1 MGKTHQFHRF
11 YKGMRQ
17 PDSGRARID
26 KAPKRKPAPQN
37 GERRFKASGADIRTK
52 VEVIR
57 SNAHKYSISA
67 LCKCLNIA
75 RSTYYYEA
83 KDAPSED
90 ALEVAIEEI
99 FNNNRKVYGS
109 RKIKVELQ
117 KRGQRV
123 SRRKICRIMWKR
135 GLESA
140 YSKSR
145 FKVHHGKC
153 NEAPI
158 PNVLNRKFD
167 GQGQYAAVVSDL
179 TYVRVNNKWN
189 YICIMVDLFN
199 REIIGSSA
207 GPNKSANL
215 VYDAFA
221 TVKTNLREIQMFH
234 TDRGSEF
241 NNQIIDE
248 VLETFNIERS
258 LSLKG
263 CPFDNA
269 VAESTFKIFKAEFV
283 YGRNFDSLE
292 RMRLELGDYINWFNN
307 FRIHSSLGY
316 LSPSEFKA
324 KTL

>member
-1 MGKTHQFHRF
+1 M
-11 YKGMRQ
+11 
-17 PDSGRARID
+17 
-26 KAPKRKPAPQN
+26 
-37 GERRFKASGADIRTK
+37 
-52 VEVIR
+52 IR

-67 LCKCLNIA
+67 LCKCLSIA
-75 RSTYYYEA
+75 RSTYYYET
-83 KDAPSED
+83 KVAPSED
-90 ALEVAIEEI
+90 GLEAEIEEI

-117 KRGQRV
+117 KRGHRV
-123 SRRKICRIMWKR
+123 SKRKICRIMEKR

-158 PNVLNRKFD
+158 PNILNRQFD

-179 TYVRVNNKWN
+179 TYVRVNYKWN
-189 YICIMVDLFN
+189 YICILVDLFN
-199 REIIGSSA
+199 REIIGSST
-207 GPNKSANL
+207 GPNKNANL

-221 TVKTNLREIQMFH
+221 TVKVNLREIQMFH

-269 VAESTFKIFKAEFV
+269 VAEATFKIFKAEFV

-292 RMRLELGDYINWFNN
+292 RLRLELRDYINWFNN
-307 FRIHSSLGY
+307 FRVHSSLGY